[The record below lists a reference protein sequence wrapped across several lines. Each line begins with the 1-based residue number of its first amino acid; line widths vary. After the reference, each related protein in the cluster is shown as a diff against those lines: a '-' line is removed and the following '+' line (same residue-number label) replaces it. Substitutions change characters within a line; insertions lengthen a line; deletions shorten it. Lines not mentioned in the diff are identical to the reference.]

1 MLDKKKFSWYNTNYF
16 RDLADKGGEKMFV
29 SSSDYPFKNYRSPDM
44 FHRLREYLILKTGQ
58 PLGAKSIAD
67 DLNRLHAGSGFRT
80 NDKTVS
86 KYLDAMLHSDI
97 NGTTPE
103 LFSIKREY
111 IKPHYNKGGEIGEV
125 QYGNIYYFTYPMNKI
140 KDLFASIPKEFK
152 KKFWGHPSSTYIQRQ
167 TMVAQS
173 MYARYGQDL
182 KSGALVYRTYEKD
195 RAEKKFTIIADFVVG
210 KTIYFTGNAKSLLKS
225 QKGKKYD
232 VESEIVYDALCELKN
247 VSVKIITM
255 WDTEPQNEEY
265 QTMVNKLPGNC
276 ELVHWKTL

>member
-1 MLDKKKFSWYNTNYF
+1 
-16 RDLADKGGEKMFV
+16 
-29 SSSDYPFKNYRSPDM
+29 
-44 FHRLREYLILKTGQ
+44 
-58 PLGAKSIAD
+58 
-67 DLNRLHAGSGFRT
+67 
-80 NDKTVS
+80 
-86 KYLDAMLHSDI
+86 
-97 NGTTPE
+97 
-103 LFSIKREY
+103 
-111 IKPHYNKGGEIGEV
+111 
-125 QYGNIYYFTYPMNKI
+125 
-140 KDLFASIPKEFK
+140 
-152 KKFWGHPSSTYIQRQ
+152 
-167 TMVAQS
+167 MVAQS

-225 QKGKKYD
+225 QKGKKYY